1 MLRLAAS
8 LGIAIPSPESDGLQ
22 RADLLWGEQP
32 ELGAAEK
39 QEKLRGLLE
48 LLDCVGGGVERAARN
63 HRSMIGEQHGVML
76 ARKVSDSLG
85 EAWIAGRVVGNER
98 QSPDPHD

>member
-1 MLRLAAS
+1 LAAS
-8 LGIAIPSPESDGLQ
+8 LGIGIPSPESDGLQ

-39 QEKLRGLLE
+39 QKKLRRLLE

-63 HRSMIGEQHGVML
+63 DWSVIGEQNRVML
-76 ARKVSDSLG
+76 AGELSHRLG
-85 EAWIAGRVVGNER
+85 EA
-98 QSPDPHD
+98 